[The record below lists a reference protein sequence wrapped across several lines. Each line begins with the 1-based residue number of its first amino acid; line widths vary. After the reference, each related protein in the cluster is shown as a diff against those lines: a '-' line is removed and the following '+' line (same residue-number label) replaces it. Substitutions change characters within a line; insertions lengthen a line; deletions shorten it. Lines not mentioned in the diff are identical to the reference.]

1 MLELMTVGVEGGL
14 TMANI
19 TTALTDCFSLMA
31 GVLEQLVSQPVLLC
45 LFAVSFIGRVRFQ
58 ENQTGRY
65 LKASK
70 EMPPAPCGRTA
81 IFFGLFSSGGLSRLA
96 VTVLLLSFLAIF

>member
-1 MLELMTVGVEGGL
+1 MPFTYIKLKERGLCMLELMTVGVEGGL

-45 LFAVSFIGRVRFQ
+45 LFAVSFIGVGVSVFKKIKRAA
-58 ENQTGRY
+58 T
-65 LKASK
+65 
-70 EMPPAPCGRTA
+70 
-81 IFFGLFSSGGLSRLA
+81 
-96 VTVLLLSFLAIF
+96 

>member
-31 GVLEQLVSQPVLLC
+31 GVLEQSQPVLLC
-45 LFAVSFIGRVRFQ
+45 LFAVSFIGVGVSVFKKIKRAA
-58 ENQTGRY
+58 T
-65 LKASK
+65 
-70 EMPPAPCGRTA
+70 
-81 IFFGLFSSGGLSRLA
+81 
-96 VTVLLLSFLAIF
+96 

>member
-31 GVLEQLVSQPVLLC
+31 GVLDQLVAQPVLLC
-45 LFAVSFIGRVRFQ
+45 LFAVSFIG
-58 ENQTGRY
+58 
-65 LKASK
+65 
-70 EMPPAPCGRTA
+70 
-81 IFFGLFSSGGLSRLA
+81 GGVSVFKNIKRA
-96 VTVLLLSFLAIF
+96 AT

>member
-1 MLELMTVGVEGGL
+1 MPFTYIKLKERGLCMLELMTVGVEGGL

-31 GVLEQLVSQPVLLC
+31 G
-45 LFAVSFIGRVRFQ
+45 
-58 ENQTGRY
+58 
-65 LKASK
+65 
-70 EMPPAPCGRTA
+70 
-81 IFFGLFSSGGLSRLA
+81 GLSRLA